1 MMNRTTKELVE
12 ELMSESEGTFL
23 TALVVGFEH
32 QTKFVFS
39 NSEEP
44 LKELN
49 EMVENG
55 GEPFGLICCTQEN
68 NILTFLTRP
77 LVEFEDKEGVSDYL
91 NAAIEIMRKIIE
103 YKGNFV

>member
-1 MMNRTTKELVE
+1 MTRTTKDLIE

-44 LKELN
+44 
-49 EMVENG
+49 
-55 GEPFGLICCTQEN
+55 
-68 NILTFLTRP
+68 
-77 LVEFEDKEGVSDYL
+77 
-91 NAAIEIMRKIIE
+91 
-103 YKGNFV
+103 